1 MPRQWYH
8 ISELCRQATKVL
20 FFQLHT
26 VVKLFFNDTIIF
38 ATRHQYQLQPEGDIT
53 VCGNNSVCWR
63 LQALFSKNVWNKLR
77 DKILVEICECGW
89 WTEFAKTS
97 VCIILV
103 VLVYLESAKIYT
115 GPEIVRVLKKLGN
128 TGLHNNALGRWL
140 ADKNKRVDYWQ
151 PEVFTHI
158 FGRKSNKATNI
169 DLIEIILR
177 LCKTSKFRSVYKDL
191 FVFRKNF
198 RQSLE

>member
-115 GPEIVRVLKKLGN
+115 GPEIVRVLKKLRN
-128 TGLHNNALGRWL
+128 TVLRQHRCFTVDMIFFLGRHFSDLSSSDGECHML
-140 ADKNKRVDYWQ
+140 AHFTVWRNFSIAIFLFIFLQWGGCDRRLITILLIDNK
-151 PEVFTHI
+151 
-158 FGRKSNKATNI
+158 
-169 DLIEIILR
+169 
-177 LCKTSKFRSVYKDL
+177 
-191 FVFRKNF
+191 
-198 RQSLE
+198 